1 MALQK
6 EITLTDSFGEDR
18 TFSNA
23 YHKITQISGNK
34 GMLQVVITS
43 FASSDGAKLRD
54 ITTGFEPSLSG
65 SNFIAQAYEH
75 VKTLD
80 EFQNAGDV

>member
-34 GMLQVVITS
+34 GMIQVVITS
-43 FASSDGAKLRD
+43 FASPDGARLKD
-54 ITTGFEPSLSG
+54 TTTGFVPSLSG
-65 SNFIAQAYEH
+65 SNFIAQAYAH
-75 VKTLD
+75 VKTMP
-80 EFQNAGDV
+80 EFENARDV